1 MSDSHHPDP
10 GTPTNLRAW
19 EPLAEAALD
28 AATFG
33 YIAGGAGD
41 ERTQRDNSD
50 AFGRVRLVP
59 RVLRGTA
66 SGIDPSTTVLGSPLS
81 APIMVAPFAYQG
93 AFHARGEAA
102 TAAAASSLGVA
113 MCLSTLA
120 NTSIEDVAAASG
132 DGVRWFQLYPM
143 ADQGLNDEMI
153 SRAAAT
159 GYRAIIVTVDLPPY
173 GVREREL
180 HTPFTLPASL
190 GLPCIPEKS
199 AAAGSPTPAQTTE
212 MMKLDLC
219 WSDIGEWASRWGLP
233 VVVKG
238 VLSPA
243 DAELAIQHGVSGI
256 IVSNH
261 GGRQLD
267 TAIATIDALP
277 AVTAAV
283 AGRVEVYV
291 DGGIRRGTDVVK
303 ALALGAQAVLVGRP
317 VAYGL
322 AVKGEDG
329 AAAVLRQLAAE
340 TENALAL
347 CGCRT
352 LADVSAALVADSR

>member
-1 MSDSHHPDP
+1 M
-10 GTPTNLRAW
+10 PTNLRAW
-19 EPLAEAALD
+19 EPLAKEALD

-41 ERTQRDNSD
+41 ERTLCDNYD
-50 AFGRVRLVP
+50 AFSRLRLVP
-59 RVLRGTA
+59 RVLHATA
-66 SGIDPSTTVLGSPLS
+66 SGIDPSASVLGAPLS

-102 TAAAASSLGVA
+102 TAAAAASLGLG

-153 SRAAAT
+153 ARAKAS
-159 GYRAIIVTVDLPPY
+159 GYRAVVVTVDLPPY

-180 HTPFTLPASL
+180 HEPFSLPAQL

-212 MMKLDLC
+212 MMKLDLG
-219 WSDIGEWASRWGLP
+219 WSDIAEWVSRWDLP
-233 VVVKG
+233 LLVKG

-243 DAELAIQHGVSGI
+243 DADLAIEHGVSGV

-277 AVTAAV
+277 AIIEAV
-283 AGRVEVYV
+283 AGRAEVYL

-303 ALALGAQAVLVGRP
+303 ALARGAQAILLGRP

-322 AVKGEDG
+322 AAGGEAG
-329 AAAVLRQLAAE
+329 VTTVLGQLVAE

-352 LADVSAALVADSR
+352 LSEVSGELLHRPSR